1 MKLILKSKKGITIDF
16 LVMSMVV
23 LVGFVLLSFVLV
35 RFMADFDDKEA
46 EIMCHD
52 SIALRG
58 ATALNVGGSDSDL
71 IEASIRPIP
80 VTCRTIDVKV
90 QGTRE
95 EIMKKVADKSA
106 RCWWMFGEGRYEELL
121 HGSDITLFPKLM
133 GTHNLENKCFNCYTL
148 TIDQNEIEGGP
159 ITSDDM
165 RRYMTHNKYSGF
177 NISYIDYI
185 QTFGGPG
192 KFAITAPSILPRE
205 SYSVSMA
212 PKNHEPGGFWSG
224 VGKFAIGGLV
234 VVGIIGAGV
243 CIVATLGVCTAAVG
257 PLGVVATGLTG
268 AGLLFLS
275 APVIVGSVAVIGGV
289 GAAYVLHSGYMDMMS
304 NMYGEREVSSI
315 YVGFVE
321 VGQEMCGSGDIA
333 GE

>member
-148 TIDQNEIEGGP
+148 TIDQDEIEGGP
-159 ITSDDM
+159 ITGNDL
-165 RRYMTHNKYSGF
+165 RRYMTSHNYSGF

-205 SYSVSMA
+205 S
-212 PKNHEPGGFWSG
+212 
-224 VGKFAIGGLV
+224 
-234 VVGIIGAGV
+234 
-243 CIVATLGVCTAAVG
+243 
-257 PLGVVATGLTG
+257 
-268 AGLLFLS
+268 
-275 APVIVGSVAVIGGV
+275 
-289 GAAYVLHSGYMDMMS
+289 
-304 NMYGEREVSSI
+304 
-315 YVGFVE
+315 
-321 VGQEMCGSGDIA
+321 
-333 GE
+333 